1 MPRYDF
7 ECQDCKKVYEEIV
20 NYDETNVYPGVTCPD
35 CKSGKKTKLMS
46 CCAAFVNKDS
56 HDYRFW
62 SKIEKE
68 RGVRQEAEQKHGP
81 ANYNPIDD
89 ISSGNYFGEV
99 E

>member
-7 ECQDCKKVYEEIV
+7 KCHACEKVYEELTQ
-20 NYDETNVYPGVTCPD
+20 YDETDVYADIVCPHCGHD
-35 CKSGKKTKLMS
+35 KKTKLMS
-46 CCAAFVNKDS
+46 CIAPIPNKDT

-62 SKIEKE
+62 SKIEKD
-68 RGVRQEAEQKHGP
+68 RGIRQAAEAAQGP
-81 ANYNPIDD
+81 ASYNPIDD